1 MYARRRIGG
10 LRLPSRLRPRITY
23 ANVVST
29 LALAVALGGGT
40 AVALDKINAG
50 SVDGVSAAR
59 ISFARPITIGP
70 TAKFKTMFKH
80 AGLVLQAR
88 CVQQSGFFMDA
99 HAKSRVNNAEI
110 NADMTDNLNDHTHVF
125 DRDFDRN
132 QPLELPLSG
141 DQGSGTLTYT
151 TAKGGQVSIVLHA
164 DTGSVLGNKKACLIG
179 GHALYST
186 PH

>member
-1 MYARRRIGG
+1 V
-10 LRLPSRLRPRITY
+10 PSRLRPRITY

-29 LALAVALGGGT
+29 VALVVALGGGT

-59 ISFARPITIGP
+59 ISFAKPTTIGP
-70 TAKFKTMFKH
+70 TAKFKPIFNH
-80 AGLVLQAR
+80 AGLVLRAR

-99 HAKSRVNNAEI
+99 EAKSKVNNAEI
-110 NADMTDNLNDHTHVF
+110 NGDMTANDNEHTHVF

-132 QPLELPLSG
+132 QPLELPLDF

-151 TAKGGQVSIVLHA
+151 TPKGSQVSIVLHA
-164 DTGSVLGNKKACLIG
+164 DTGSVLGGTKSCLIG